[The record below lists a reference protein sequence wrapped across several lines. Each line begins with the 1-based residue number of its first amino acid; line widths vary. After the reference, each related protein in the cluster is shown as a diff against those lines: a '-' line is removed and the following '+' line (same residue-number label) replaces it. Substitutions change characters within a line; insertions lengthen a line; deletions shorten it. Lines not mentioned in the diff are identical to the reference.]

1 LPRRRAGDAHAW
13 RCRPL
18 ICCRIRRRRRRH
30 RRSHPRKQTWT
41 AVVAN
46 AEFMLND
53 VQNESMAEQLR
64 ERVRFFREIGRDV
77 DFYLVPNP
85 TWLDTTFAAQ
95 GKQVQ
100 RPCIA
105 LVSTDAVWI
114 TFMKLRL
121 DRVLKVNL
129 AGMPEA
135 EVLRSG
141 GPIPAFAKPLTDK
154 WTAPYSRYA
163 AGWWEVFYPKA

>member
-1 LPRRRAGDAHAW
+1 
-13 RCRPL
+13 
-18 ICCRIRRRRRRH
+18 
-30 RRSHPRKQTWT
+30 
-41 AVVAN
+41 
-46 AEFMLND
+46 MLND

-64 ERVRFFREIGRDV
+64 ERVRFFRETGRDV

-95 GKQVQ
+95 GKQVA
-100 RPCIA
+100 RPCVA
-105 LVSTDAVWI
+105 LVSTDAAWI

-129 AGMPEA
+129 AGIPEA
-135 EVLRSG
+135 EVLKSS
-141 GPIPAFAKPLTDK
+141 GPIPAFAKPLADK

>member
-1 LPRRRAGDAHAW
+1 
-13 RCRPL
+13 
-18 ICCRIRRRRRRH
+18 
-30 RRSHPRKQTWT
+30 
-41 AVVAN
+41 
-46 AEFMLND
+46 MLND